1 MKFSLFENLK
11 HTVTRILSIF
21 KLAVPEA
28 SATGRPLKITPINAL
43 TFALYQHRSTRS
55 TKKSV
60 YEDFKAVLQC
70 SYKTF
75 VVSINR
81 VALLSLRIL
90 VLLMQLNKPQAHPVK
105 YTDATDIPVCLKK
118 NADSHKT
125 MQDLAAFGRSSKGF
139 YYGLK
144 MTLTRDHEGRMLALR
159 FTKPGAN
166 DRDIFRKINADIEG
180 IIVADAGYVSKQLE
194 QDMYR
199 EGKRWILIR
208 PYKTMKK
215 LMTEWQYILY
225 KGRFQIEFDFRN
237 LKMFHGLITSL
248 PRSVNGYLANYLHA
262 LTSFVL
268 A

>member
-11 HTVTRILSIF
+11 HIVTRICSIF
-21 KLAVPEA
+21 KLAVSEA
-28 SATGRPLKITPINAL
+28 SATGRPLKIKPIDAL

-60 YEDFKAVLQC
+60 YDDFKDTLHC

-75 VVSINR
+75 VVSVNR
-81 VALLSLRIL
+81 AAQLSLRIL
-90 VLLMQLNKPQAHPVK
+90 VLLMRLNKQTAHVVK

-125 MQDLAAFGRSSKGF
+125 MNDLAAIGHSSKGW

-144 MTLTRDHEGRMLALR
+144 MTLTRDHEGRMSALR

-180 IIVADAGYVSKQLE
+180 IIVADAWYVSKQLE

-199 EGKRWILIR
+199 EAKRWI
-208 PYKTMKK
+208 
-215 LMTEWQYILY
+215 
-225 KGRFQIEFDFRN
+225 
-237 LKMFHGLITSL
+237 
-248 PRSVNGYLANYLHA
+248 LHA

-268 A
+268 V